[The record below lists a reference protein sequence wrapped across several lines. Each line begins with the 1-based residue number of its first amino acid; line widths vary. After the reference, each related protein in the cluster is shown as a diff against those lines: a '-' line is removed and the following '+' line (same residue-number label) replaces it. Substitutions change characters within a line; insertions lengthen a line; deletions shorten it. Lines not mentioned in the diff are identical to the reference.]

1 MKRNVIVAISVIAV
15 LVLCVFIIQD
25 SQNGAIFREEQVQ
38 QAQSDITVQYK
49 RRADLLVNLADAI
62 KSYNN
67 HEAEV
72 LIGIAQGRTPEGKDG
87 DINASAYIKAV
98 AERYP
103 ELKSEK
109 NYENY
114 MIELALTENKIAQV
128 RENFNYN
135 VKEYKRYTRKF
146 PTSTILNMLGYE
158 VIDFKYLDYQIS
170 EDSPKNLL

>member
-170 EDSPKNLL
+170 EESPKNLL